1 MQLEEMTSE
10 CGFLMTL
17 MIILTSN
24 SMMESIPS
32 KIVTLV
38 LMDSTSLQ
46 QLVLSVEMPMSIS
59 TKKLVIFAVL
69 VFTQMELVLVQ
80 LVLLP

>member
-10 CGFLMTL
+10 CGSLMTL

-24 SMMESIPS
+24 SMMESTPS

-69 VFTQMELVLVQ
+69 ASIQMELVLVL